1 MLEQIIHLLLQNV
14 IIIFLSWR
22 TLSPIPHTKK
32 AATLDFSKITTLLL
46 RMTGIEPARSPTRS

>member
-32 AATLDFSKITTLLL
+32 AVILDFSKITALLL

>member
-1 MLEQIIHLLLQNV
+1 MQKQIIHLLLQNV

-22 TLSPIPHTKK
+22 TPSPIPHTKK
-32 AATLDFSKITTLLL
+32 AATLDFSRITTSLL